1 MHCDDFGPITLFVH
15 VLYILI
21 YDAFY
26 FPPSMRYLIRRLDPA
41 RRRKVNSLLNFKP
54 LSFSQVEDRYQQLS
68 NLLLTPLY
76 LCWLD
81 DFLISLSVDDL
92 DLIDDFHKY
101 LI

>member
-1 MHCDDFGPITLFVH
+1 MHCDDFGTITLFVH

-26 FPPSMRYLIRRLDPA
+26 FPPSMGYLVRRLDPT

-54 LSFSQVEDRYQQLS
+54 LSFTQVKHCYQQLS
-68 NLLLTPLY
+68 NLLLAPLHFS
-76 LCWLD
+76 WLD
-81 DFLISLSVDDL
+81 DFLIPLSVDDL
-92 DLIDDFHKY
+92 DLIYDFHKY